1 MEPELKPVNSLEL
14 ENDLV
19 TVSKVQVALRASTRR
34 LQAQLSDIGIKANT
48 NTSEG
53 LYDLMQ
59 QSVAAVLDCAQDWT
73 HVLASSHTIDTREA
87 AEDLFTQF
95 SVQERSKFSTE
106 TLSNVDGQLKRQP
119 IPLPDPNEKPAYIV
133 VTFLVGTADDRPLF
147 GEVRSAAAL
156 RSVLVDIQNLR
167 SPYLMVFELLWTP
180 QDMMDVLTEE
190 DLATEFGD
198 LMPIS

>member
-1 MEPELKPVNSLEL
+1 MESELKPVNSLEL
-14 ENDLV
+14 ENDIV
-19 TVSKVQVALRASTRR
+19 TVSKVQVALRVGSHR
-34 LQAQLSDIGIKANT
+34 LNAQLSELGIQADT

-59 QSVAAVLDCAQDWT
+59 RSVAAVLDRAQDWT

-95 SVQERSKFSTE
+95 SVQERSKFSAE
-106 TLSNVDGQLKRQP
+106 TLSNVDGQIKRQP
-119 IPLPDPNEKPAYIV
+119 IPLPEANEKPAYLV

-147 GEVRSAAAL
+147 GEVKSAAAL
-156 RSVLVDIQNLR
+156 RSVLAEIQALR

-180 QDMMDVLTEE
+180 QDPMDVLTAE

-198 LMPIS
+198 LIPID